1 MRPDP
6 SRAEGALGPYLRA
19 IRAHK
24 LLVFFTIAAFT
35 ALGAA
40 YALTR
45 TRDYTATAHLLVTPI
60 SQDDQNFIGLP
71 VIRDSGD
78 PTRTVQT
85 AASVIDS
92 QEAAALTARRLGG
105 DWTARKVRKQTSV
118 LPQGQSNVVDVTG
131 TTTSAPA
138 AARLANA
145 FAKATTDLRSAALR
159 AQARVA
165 LGKAQAQL
173 KALTG
178 DPQGALAQQLSA
190 QVSALQQ
197 VVTGTDPTLQFSEP
211 AVRPTDASGVP
222 SVLIVFL
229 AIILGTI
236 FGTGLALLRELVRP
250 ERITDEE
257 ELNRVYPLPVLT
269 RVPPLGRRARR
280 DGPVSSP
287 PFVREVFRTLH
298 VQLELTPGRH
308 RAIAM
313 TSASGGDGKTT
324 SAINFALA
332 LAGAGRQVILMDFD
346 LRKPDLTAQLK
357 LTPRYTIFDL
367 MGQDV
372 PLEAALEPLPGGPGV
387 SVLCAGEDLH
397 IADLD
402 RLTRRM
408 PGLIEEALELADY
421 VVIDTP
427 PLGEVS
433 DALKVATSVDD
444 LLVVSNLGHT
454 NARSFETMRDLLE
467 RVKRPPS
474 GYVLINATQV
484 APSTY
489 YHYGYGQ
496 NGGDA
501 PAPAREETPS

>member
-24 LLVFFTIAAFT
+24 LLVLFTIAAVT

-92 QEAAALTARRLGG
+92 QEAAALTAKRLRG

-159 AQARVA
+159 AQARTA

-173 KALTG
+173 RGLTG

-211 AVRPTDASGVP
+211 AVRPTDASGV
-222 SVLIVFL
+222 
-229 AIILGTI
+229 
-236 FGTGLALLRELVRP
+236 
-250 ERITDEE
+250 
-257 ELNRVYPLPVLT
+257 
-269 RVPPLGRRARR
+269 PLGRRARR

-501 PAPAREETPS
+501 PPAPAREEAPS